1 MRTIE
6 YKGVTY
12 TVIQEIPGSD
22 LLLVYEEEESFSSGV
37 NYPAT
42 CLVVPDVHHPDY
54 HQHAY
59 D

>member
-12 TVIQEIPGSD
+12 NVIQAIPEAD
-22 LLLVYEEEESFSSGV
+22 LLLVYKEDESFSSGV
-37 NYPAT
+37 NYPAN
-42 CLVVPDVHHPDY
+42 CLVVPDVDHPDY
-54 HQHAY
+54 HQNAY